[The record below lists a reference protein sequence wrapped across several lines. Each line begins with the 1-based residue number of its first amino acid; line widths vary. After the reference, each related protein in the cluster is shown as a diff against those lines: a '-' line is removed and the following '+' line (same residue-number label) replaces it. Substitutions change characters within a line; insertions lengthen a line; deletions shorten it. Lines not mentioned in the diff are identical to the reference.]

1 MSKFRGLF
9 IRLVGMKNKEKN
21 IELENIRRILVPGGR
36 IGDMV
41 CETPLIRELH
51 EFFPEAEIDVYLDK
65 IVTPLFKNCPY
76 LNVIETK
83 RGSRFVHRVKILRII
98 SSWYDAFLK
107 RKKYDLYF
115 EFTSGLRFYS
125 VFALKI
131 MKPRYSIGVYRE
143 EKHGIKKDELTIFD
157 RYIETKKSN
166 HMRDIS
172 LAGIEVLGKK
182 VENRKYELFLGEM
195 EEKYK
200 DYYSK
205 ENINIIFN
213 YTGGNIK
220 KNLSLEEVK
229 ESCKKLIKIDKKI
242 IVYVMTLP
250 DKYEELKKEINELK
264 EERIKICE
272 KTKDILEA
280 AAMIK
285 YADILVSV
293 DTGVV
298 HIASV
303 YNIPVISIF
312 PNNENSI
319 EYFSPKSELS
329 YVIKCEDRNWIRDFD
344 KEEMKNY
351 IEEIIEKLKW
361 KV

>member
-1 MSKFRGLF
+1 MSKFRGVF
-9 IRLVGMKNKEKN
+9 IKLVGMKNKEKN
-21 IELENIRRILVPGGR
+21 IELKNIKRVLVPGGR

-51 EFFPEAEIDVYLDK
+51 DFFPEAEIDVYLDK
-65 IVTPLFKNCPY
+65 IVAPLFKNCPY

-83 RGSRFVHRVKILRII
+83 RGSRFVHKVKILRIL
-98 SSWYDAFLK
+98 SSWYDALLK

-115 EFTSGLRFYS
+115 EFANGLRFYS
-125 VFALKI
+125 IFALKI
-131 MKPRYSIGVYRE
+131 MKPKYTIGVFRE
-143 EKHGIKKDELTIFD
+143 EKHGVRKDELTIFD
-157 RYIETKKSN
+157 IYIEKSKSN

-182 VENRKYELFLGEM
+182 VENRKYEIFLGEI

-200 DYYSK
+200 DYFSK

-220 KNLSLEEVK
+220 KNLSIEEVK
-229 ESCKKLIKIDKKI
+229 ESCKKLIEINEKV
-242 IVYVMTLP
+242 IVYVMVLP
-250 DKYEELKKEINELK
+250 DKYEELEKEIKKWK
-264 EERIKICE
+264 EERIKICDR
-272 KTKDILEA
+272 TKDILEA
-280 AAMIK
+280 SAMIK
-285 YADILVSV
+285 YVDILVSV

-298 HIASV
+298 HIASA

-312 PNNENSI
+312 PDNENSI

-329 YVIKCEDRNWIRDFD
+329 YVIKCKDRSWIRDFD
-344 KEEMKNY
+344 KAEMRKY
-351 IEEIIEKLKW
+351 IEEIIDKLKW
-361 KV
+361 KG

>member
-1 MSKFRGLF
+1 MSKFRGVF
-9 IRLVGMKNKEKN
+9 IKLVGMKNKEKN
-21 IELENIRRILVPGGR
+21 IELKNIKRVLVPGGR

-51 EFFPEAEIDVYLDK
+51 DFFPEAEIDVYLDK
-65 IVTPLFKNCPY
+65 IVAPLFKNCPY

-83 RGSRFVHRVKILRII
+83 RGSRFVHKVKILRIL
-98 SSWYDAFLK
+98 SSWYDALLK

-115 EFTSGLRFYS
+115 EFANGLRFYS
-125 VFALKI
+125 IFALKI
-131 MKPRYSIGVYRE
+131 MKPKYTIGVFRE
-143 EKHGIKKDELTIFD
+143 EKHGVRKDELTIFD
-157 RYIETKKSN
+157 IYIEKSKSN

-182 VENRKYELFLGEM
+182 VENRKYEIFLGEI

-200 DYYSK
+200 DYFSK

-220 KNLSLEEVK
+220 KNLSIEEVK
-229 ESCKKLIKIDKKI
+229 ESCKKLIEINEKV
-242 IVYVMTLP
+242 IVYVMALP
-250 DKYEELKKEINELK
+250 DKYEELEKEIKKWK
-264 EERIKICE
+264 EERIKICDR
-272 KTKDILEA
+272 TKDILEA
-280 AAMIK
+280 SAMIK
-285 YADILVSV
+285 YVDILVSV

-298 HIASV
+298 HIASA

-312 PNNENSI
+312 PDNENSI

-329 YVIKCEDRNWIRDFD
+329 YAIKCKDRSWIRDFD
-344 KEEMKNY
+344 KAEMRKY
-351 IEEIIEKLKW
+351 IEEIIDKLKW
-361 KV
+361 KG

>member
-1 MSKFRGLF
+1 
-9 IRLVGMKNKEKN
+9 
-21 IELENIRRILVPGGR
+21 
-36 IGDMV
+36 
-41 CETPLIRELH
+41 
-51 EFFPEAEIDVYLDK
+51 
-65 IVTPLFKNCPY
+65 
-76 LNVIETK
+76 
-83 RGSRFVHRVKILRII
+83 
-98 SSWYDAFLK
+98 
-107 RKKYDLYF
+107 
-115 EFTSGLRFYS
+115 
-125 VFALKI
+125 
-131 MKPRYSIGVYRE
+131 
-143 EKHGIKKDELTIFD
+143 
-157 RYIETKKSN
+157 
-166 HMRDIS
+166 
-172 LAGIEVLGKK
+172 
-182 VENRKYELFLGEM
+182 
-195 EEKYK
+195 
-200 DYYSK
+200 
-205 ENINIIFN
+205 
-213 YTGGNIK
+213 
-220 KNLSLEEVK
+220 
-229 ESCKKLIKIDKKI
+229 
-242 IVYVMTLP
+242 MTLP
-250 DKYEELKKEINELK
+250 DKYEELKKEIPELK

-344 KEEMKNY
+344 KEEMKKY